1 MELTNRQIYI
11 ISYLLNHPE
20 GMNADHLAAQAEI
33 SLRTLQMEIKDI
45 NDSLNDGA
53 SIVRVGKHGY
63 AVHNFSEKARET
75 ILAEADDRQTMLMP
89 EQRVNDILSA
99 LLFEKAYISMEALAN
114 KLFLSKGTVF
124 RTIESS
130 AILKKTITVN
140 KTKGLKVELPEFEKR
155 QYLTKVFDKESAL
168 LYAPDAATKYKG
180 LDQILRSYLPK
191 LFVSHKY
198 HVSGEALRSFRRYM
212 ILSII
217 RSSAGYELED
227 IDHQLEVSSLMQEI
241 LDITRSVTG
250 VNFSDSEIQD
260 LQAKLNELPTFLID
274 IPETRRNWMMEWEPA
289 YQSFISAI
297 KSEFNIEIKMSDE
310 DKLRFI
316 LHIYKLY
323 QRVIVGHHNSNYN
336 KREINRTYPL
346 ATQLIICCFEDAFGF
361 KVPETEVTFLA
372 LYLALPLR
380 YKTEPV
386 NCKIVT
392 SKHPS
397 LVWPMKKWL
406 EEHFE
411 HEIGQVDVIEHYL
424 WLNKKLNKE
433 QNLSAE
439 DSLILTAS
447 ASMALSCPQ
456 AVLIKPFALDN
467 EYDLISSRIKDISN
481 RHKSRELRQCID
493 SYVRAE
499 RISEDKIQK
508 TEDYDDLL
516 NMIEA
521 RTNESGYIS
530 ADDYEFILDTD
541 VFLIPYIYNR
551 SVAGENRIVIYYLD
565 KPLAYRGSNLRAIV
579 VSRYYASTNEMVR
592 FYNCISEIL
601 KPGRADEL
609 KQSLLEKN

>member
-33 SLRTLQMEIKDI
+33 SLRTLQMEIKEI
-45 NDSLNDGA
+45 NDSLKDGG

-63 AVHNFSEKARET
+63 AVQNFSEKARET
-75 ILAEADDRQTMLMP
+75 ILAEAEDRQTMLMP
-89 EQRVNDILSA
+89 EQRVNDILST
-99 LLFEKAYISMEALAN
+99 LIFEKDYISMEALAN

-140 KTKGLKVELPEFEKR
+140 KSKGLRIELPEFEKR
-155 QYLTKVFDKESAL
+155 QYLTKVFDKESAS
-168 LYAPDAATKYKG
+168 LYAPDAAVKYKG
-180 LDQILRSYLPK
+180 LDQMLRSYLPK

-217 RSSAGYELED
+217 RSSAGYVLED
-227 IDHQLEVSSLMQEI
+227 IDHELEISALMKEI

-250 VNFSDSEIQD
+250 VNFSESEIQD

-274 IPETRRNWMMEWEPA
+274 VPESRRKWMEDWEPE
-289 YQSFISAI
+289 YQRFIQEL
-297 KSEFNIEIKMSDE
+297 KKEFNINIDMPHEE
-310 DKLRFI
+310 KLRFI
-316 LHIYKLY
+316 LHINKLY
-323 QRVIVGHHNSNYN
+323 QRVAVGHHNSNYN

-346 ATQLIICCFEDAFGF
+346 ATQLIICCFEKAFGF

-380 YKTEPV
+380 YRTEPV

-411 HEIGQVDVIEHYL
+411 HEIGQIDVIEHYL

-433 QNLSAE
+433 YNLSVD

-467 EYDLISSRIKDISN
+467 EYNLISSRIKDICN
-481 RHKSRELRQCID
+481 RHKNHEFSQCVK
-493 SYVRAE
+493 SFVSAE
-499 RISEDKIQK
+499 RIIDDKAKKI
-508 TEDYDDLL
+508 EVYEDLL
-516 NMIEA
+516 SVLGMNQRE
-521 RTNESGYIS
+521 TGCLTD
-530 ADDYEFILDTD
+530 DDYEFILDTD
-541 VFLIPYIYNR
+541 VFLIPYVFAYRVTGQNNIK
-551 SVAGENRIVIYYLD
+551 IYYLD
-565 KPLAYRGSNLRAIV
+565 KPLSYRGSNLRAIV
-579 VSRYYASTNEMVR
+579 VSRYYACSNEMIR
-592 FYNCISEIL
+592 FYNCISEL
-601 KPGRADEL
+601 LRPGRVDEL
-609 KQSLLEKN
+609 KQSLIES